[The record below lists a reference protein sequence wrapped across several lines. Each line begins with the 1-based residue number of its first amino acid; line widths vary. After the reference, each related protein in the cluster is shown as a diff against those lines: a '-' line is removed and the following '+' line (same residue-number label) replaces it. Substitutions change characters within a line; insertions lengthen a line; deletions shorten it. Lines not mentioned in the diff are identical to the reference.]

1 MRYLLTIVNIFTYFI
16 LVELM
21 PNKEAE
27 ITLVVVVRAFYYT
40 HTLIYFYYNLGNE
53 FAIV

>member
-1 MRYLLTIVNIFTYFI
+1 MRYLLTIVDVFTYFVLI
-16 LVELM
+16 ELI

-27 ITLVVVVRAFYYT
+27 ITLVVVVRAFYRIT
-40 HTLIYFYYNLGNE
+40 TLIYFYYNLENE

>member
-1 MRYLLTIVNIFTYFI
+1 MRYLLTIVDVFTYFI
-16 LVELM
+16 LVKPM

-27 ITLVVVVRAFYYT
+27 TTLVVVVRAFYRT
-40 HTLIYFYYNLGNE
+40 TTLIYFYYNLGNK